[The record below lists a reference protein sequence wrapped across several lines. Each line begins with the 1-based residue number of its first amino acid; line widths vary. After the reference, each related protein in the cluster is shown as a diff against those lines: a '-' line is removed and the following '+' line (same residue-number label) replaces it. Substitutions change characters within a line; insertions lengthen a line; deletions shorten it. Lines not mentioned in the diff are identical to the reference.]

1 MSNTFYCRGDWLRI
15 VEERHEED
23 LVSMARIEIETRN
36 WSSTL
41 KRDTFE
47 KASRKLHREG
57 KIEAQ
62 KQRRDGFS
70 TIPSVLLANLLN

>member
-15 VEERHEED
+15 VEESHEEV
-23 LVSMARIEIETRN
+23 LVSMAQIENETRN

-47 KASRKLHREG
+47 KTCRKLRQGG
-57 KIEAQ
+57 KLDAQ